1 MKTLALAFVSF
12 LAGYGAASLGMEI
25 VSQRTALELRDAL
38 DEVSEPYGGRNVVP
52 VTSAA
57 DLSNVTVSVLPA
69 WATLYAR
76 DE

>member
-38 DEVSEPYGGRNVVP
+38 EEMDEAKPEPYGGQNLTSVSGVP
-52 VTSAA
+52 VT
-57 DLSNVTVSVLPA
+57 VS
-69 WATLYAR
+69 WGTLYER